1 MKTYTRNSFSSFAMK
16 LGSLEVNAI
25 APHAI
30 CPRDRPGINNIKAA
44 GFRLYDVPHGAGQF
58 LVRFHDL

>member
-1 MKTYTRNSFSSFAMK
+1 MEFVQQLRNQ

-30 CPRDRPGINNIKAA
+30 CPRDRPGINHIKAA
-44 GFRLYDVPHGAGQF
+44 GFRLYDVPHDAGQF
-58 LVRFHDL
+58 LARFHDL